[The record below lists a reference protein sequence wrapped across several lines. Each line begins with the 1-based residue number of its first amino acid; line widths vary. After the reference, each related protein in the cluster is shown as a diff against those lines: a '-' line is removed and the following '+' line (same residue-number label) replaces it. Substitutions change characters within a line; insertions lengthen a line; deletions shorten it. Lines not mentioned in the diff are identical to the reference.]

1 MNKAQRPLAQSI
13 QDARK
18 YESWF
23 WALIIEVMEGAGLH
37 DIPNEDLFIT

>member
-23 WALIIEVMEGAGLH
+23 WALIIEVMEGAGLFLMK
-37 DIPNEDLFIT
+37 IFFIT